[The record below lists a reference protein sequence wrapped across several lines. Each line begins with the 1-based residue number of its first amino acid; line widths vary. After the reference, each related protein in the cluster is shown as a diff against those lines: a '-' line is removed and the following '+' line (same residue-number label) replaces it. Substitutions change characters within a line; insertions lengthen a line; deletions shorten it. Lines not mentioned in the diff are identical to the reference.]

1 MTRKIKQN
9 PFFRFPFGSSKMSKR
24 MRRTIHFLSRDSRG
38 KLSNAARADFRMAGE
53 NQFHTEPSLNIST
66 EKKRIEITLI

>member
-1 MTRKIKQN
+1 
-9 PFFRFPFGSSKMSKR
+9 

-66 EKKRIEITLI
+66 EQKVLKSFLFEYATKMAKRLRNISQCFGKLAFR